1 MKKFNTTAV
10 CIPSKHYMVDIS
22 ERVAEIKEMVDE
34 GKYFT
39 INRARQYGKTTTL
52 NELRHILEKDYVVL
66 NLSFEGL
73 SKANFSS
80 EQSFVKAFCR
90 LFKRRPQLFQAI
102 PEEIQSRISDYM
114 TSREDGPEM
123 DELFITLGEWCFISD
138 KPIVMLIDE
147 VDSASNNQIFLD
159 FLAQLRAGY
168 ISRDTDGAPAF
179 WSVILAGV
187 TDIKHLKRKIRPD
200 EESKVNSPWNIAA
213 DFTIDMSLS
222 ETGIKGMLDEYE
234 ADHHTG
240 MDTGAIARM
249 LREYTNGYPFLVSRL
264 CQLIDEYICKRM
276 EPGRAWSAGGMD
288 EAVKLILAEKNTLF
302 DSLTA
307 KLENYPEL
315 KASLRSILMNGT
327 RLTYNAVQEE
337 IAQLQMYGLVGK
349 DDDNAVRI
357 TNRIFETM
365 LYNLFLS
372 EEELNSNVFYR
383 KGDLEQ
389 SIFIEGGEAE
399 CPADFRAFHKRL
411 S

>member
-1 MKKFNTTAV
+1 MKKFNTTGV

-22 ERVAEIKEMVDE
+22 ERVAEIREMVDE

-39 INRARQYGKTTTL
+39 INRARQYGKTTTIAAL
-52 NELRHILEKDYVVL
+52 TQILSQDFYVV
-66 NLSFEGL
+66 SMDFQDYGEDTFADTD
-73 SKANFSS
+73 S
-80 EQSFVKAFCR
+80 FCR
-90 LFKRRPQLFQAI
+90 DFLYGFCNTITGQNKIMSGELKAEIDRTSALSEDTDKRLRLFMMFGNLQKI
-102 PEEIQSRISDYM
+102 WKSSD
-114 TSREDGPEM
+114 R
-123 DELFITLGEWCFISD
+123 
-138 KPIVMLIDE
+138 PIVLIIDE
-147 VDSASNNQIFLD
+147 VDSATNNQLFLD
-159 FLAQLRAGY
+159 FLAGLRSHY
-168 ISRDTDGAPAF
+168 LKREQNKDYKTF
-179 WSVILAGV
+179 RSVILAGV
-187 TDIKHLKRKIRPD
+187 TDVKHLKRKIRPD

-288 EAVKLILAEKNTLF
+288 EAVKLLLAERNTLF
-302 DSLTA
+302 DSLSA
-307 KLENYPEL
+307 KLETYPEL

-327 RLTYNAVQEE
+327 RLTYNAVQNE
-337 IAQLQMYGLVGK
+337 IAQLQMYGLVWK

-372 EEELNSNVFYR
+372 EEELNSNVFYG
-383 KGDLEQ
+383 KGE
-389 SIFIEGGEAE
+389 SSSFCI
-399 CPADFRAFHKRL
+399 
-411 S
+411 